1 MFTLG
6 NDGFLGTRAS
16 LAVDLVCAAM
26 LGVLAVLA
34 WSIWLVKSRRNYRRH
49 KRVQIALSL
58 MLLLLLTLF
67 EGEMRISGWR
77 HRAEAS
83 PYYPA
88 MVMPVLSV
96 HLVFAI
102 STAVIWV
109 YVLLVALRG
118 FDRPPAPGRH
128 SRNHRLW
135 AWVATIDLIGTTLTG
150 WLFYWLAFAAR

>member
-1 MFTLG
+1 MFMLG

-16 LAVDLVCAAM
+16 LAVDLVCVAM
-26 LGVLAVLA
+26 IGVLAVLA

-49 KRVQIALSL
+49 KRVQLALSFT
-58 MLLLLLTLF
+58 LLALLGLF

-88 MVMPVLSV
+88 VVMPVLSV

-102 STAVIWV
+102 STAVLWS
-109 YVLLVALRG
+109 YVLLAALRR
-118 FDRPPAPGRH
+118 FARPPTPGPH
-128 SRNHRLW
+128 SRSHRISAW
-135 AWVATIDLIGTTLTG
+135 AATVDLVCTTLTG
-150 WLFYWLAFAAR
+150 WLFYWLAFAAQ